1 MNENENCRILVID
14 DELSI
19 RESFVAH
26 LEDLDYELFQAENG
40 RIGIEKIQEL
50 KPDLILVDLRMPEID
65 GLGVLQWI
73 RENTSET
80 PVIVISGTGLITDAV
95 DALRFGAW
103 DYLLKPV
110 EDLNVLTHAVNS
122 VLEKA
127 RLIKQNEEYKEHLEQ
142 LVEEK
147 TKELTTANKN
157 LINVNQRLQQI
168 VDTAGT
174 LSGITNIEDFRKRF
188 LEEFGRH
195 MIASGGS
202 LYVIQKQG
210 LKLVHTLDPGHAP
223 TFIKFP
229 LGEHTL
235 FKKVLDEKKP
245 ILVKD
250 IFRDHVFKG
259 SGWNKYKNKS
269 SLVFPLPDENGNI
282 FGLLA
287 LHNKIQPPFLEQ
299 DKEIGSILTTYGSE
313 TLRAVHAIEAL
324 KESEEKYRVLVESA
338 NQLIMLISLNGTIRF
353 INHSSQSLFDKSPE
367 SIIDHN
373 ISEIFD
379 YKVKTEIQE
388 RIDTALCNNQPVS
401 SILEVKDF
409 RGNSKWFDIRIQPI
423 LSHKNPD
430 TNSALVI
437 MADITDRIMIED
449 ALLASEAKFRAI
461 FEYSPIMIQ
470 VLDSEGMCLLC
481 NREYKNISGW
491 TDSELKGNDPV
502 EFMFKDKKIM
512 DAAREDLLE
521 TNGSFKEY
529 KTYTHSGETRYQ
541 VWASFRLPDES
552 ILYVGNDITERK
564 HAEEQNELIQQQL
577 HQAQKLE
584 AIGRLAGGVAHDF
597 NNMLSP
603 ILGYGEL
610 LLDEFSEK
618 EKTRSVLM
626 EIRKA
631 ALRSRDLTQ
640 QLLAFGRK
648 QTLEMKT
655 FTLNKAVTDF
665 KKLIRRTLREDIELK
680 LELCEEKNTIRAD
693 IGQLDQVLMNLVI
706 NAQDAM
712 PDGGILTISTRTVE
726 LNENQLEKL
735 QDLTPGM
742 YTVLS
747 VSDTGLGI
755 PKELQ
760 DRIFEPFF
768 TTKEAG
774 KGTGL
779 GLATVYGIMKQHGGG
794 ISVGSEKGK
803 GTVFEVYIPSA
814 DSPEEDYSYSE
825 SGKVNSDGKET
836 ILVAED
842 QEVVRNLVCSILK
855 KQGFV
860 TLTAATTDDVLKVAE
875 SYNGKIHLLLS
886 DLVMPGI
893 NGKQLFDKL
902 KENRKDLKVL
912 YMSGYTGDVIA
923 HHGILDEGTEFIQKP
938 FTIKSLSAKI
948 KEVLQKE

>member
-1 MNENENCRILVID
+1 MNELEKCKILVID

-26 LEDLDYELFQAENG
+26 LEDLDYEIYQAENG
-40 RIGIEKIQEL
+40 RVGIERIQEL

-65 GLGVLQWI
+65 GHGVLQWTG
-73 RENTSET
+73 ENTPET

-95 DALRFGAW
+95 DALRLGAW

-147 TKELTTANKN
+147 TKELRKVNKN
-157 LINVNQRLQQI
+157 LVNVNQRLQQI
-168 VDTAGT
+168 VDTAST

-202 LYVIQKQG
+202 LYIIQKDG

-223 TFIKFP
+223 EFINFP
-229 LGEHTL
+229 LAEHTL
-235 FKKVLDEKKP
+235 FKKVLEEKKP
-245 ILVKD
+245 VLVED
-250 IFRDHVFKG
+250 IFQDSEVES
-259 SGWNKYKNKS
+259 SGWKKYKNKS

-287 LHNKIQPPFLEQ
+287 LHNKIKPPFLEQ

-324 KESEEKYRVLVESA
+324 KESEEKYRLLVESA
-338 NQLIMLISLNGTIRF
+338 NQIILVISLNGTVRF
-353 INHSSQSLFDKSPE
+353 INHSSQSLFGRDPE
-367 SIIDHN
+367 YIINKN
-373 ISEIFD
+373 ISELFSSN
-379 YKVKTEIQE
+379 VRTEIQE
-388 RIDTALCNNQPVS
+388 RIDTALCNVQQVS
-401 SILEVKDF
+401 SILEVQDYNDN
-409 RGNSKWFDIRIQPI
+409 RKWFDVRIQPI
-423 LSHKNPD
+423 ISHKNPV
-430 TNSALVI
+430 TNTALVI
-437 MADITDRIMIED
+437 MADITDRILIEE

-470 VLDSEGMCLLC
+470 LLDTNGMCLLC
-481 NREYKNISGW
+481 NREYKNVSGW
-491 TDSELKGNDPV
+491 TDEELKSNDPL
-502 EFMFKDKKIM
+502 EFMIKDKSTIDSAREALLSTDGVFKDYVTK
-512 DAAREDLLE
+512 
-521 TNGSFKEY
+521 TN
-529 KTYTHSGETRYQ
+529 SGETRYQ
-541 VWASFRLPDES
+541 SWASFRLPDES
-552 ILYVGNDITERK
+552 ILFVGNDITEKRK
-564 HAEEQNELIQQQL
+564 AEEQNELIQQQL
-577 HQAQKLE
+577 NQAQKLE

-610 LLDEFSEK
+610 LLDEFSENN
-618 EKTRSVLM
+618 KTRSVLM

-655 FTLNKAVTDF
+655 FNLNKAVKDF
-665 KKLIRRTLREDIELK
+665 RKLIRRTLREDIELE
-680 LELCEEKNTIRAD
+680 LNLCENENTIKAD

-712 PDGGILTISTRTVE
+712 PDGGKLRISTRLE
-726 LNENQLEKL
+726 KLKENQLEKL
-735 QDLTPGM
+735 QDLTPGSYM
-742 YTVLS
+742 VLTVADS
-747 VSDTGLGI
+747 GLGI
-755 PKELQ
+755 PKELM

-794 ISVGSEKGK
+794 ISVQSESGK
-803 GTVFEVYIPSA
+803 GTEFEVYLPSA
-814 DSPEEDYSYSE
+814 DAPPEDYNYSE
-825 SGKVNSDGKET
+825 SEKVNSDGKET

-842 QEVVRNLVCSILK
+842 QEVVRNLVCNILK
-855 KQGFV
+855 KQGFQ
-860 TLTAATTDDVLKVAE
+860 TITASTAEDVIKTAE
-875 SYNGKIHLLLS
+875 NYEGKIHLLLS

-893 NGKQLFDKL
+893 NGKQLYEKL
-902 KENRKDLKVL
+902 KEKREKLKVL

-948 KEVLQKE
+948 KEVLQKD

>member
-1 MNENENCRILVID
+1 MNDQENCKILVID
-14 DELSI
+14 DEISI

-26 LEDLDYELFQAENG
+26 LEDLDYELYQAENG
-40 RIGIEKIQEL
+40 RIGIEKIKEL
-50 KPDLILVDLRMPEID
+50 KPDLILVDLRMPDID
-65 GLGVLQWI
+65 GHGVLQWTG
-73 RENTSET
+73 ENTPET

-95 DALRFGAW
+95 EALRLGAW

-127 RLIKQNEEYKEHLEQ
+127 KLIKQNEEYKEHLEQ

-147 TKELTTANKN
+147 TKELRSVNTN
-157 LINVNQRLQQI
+157 LVNVNQRLQQI
-168 VDTAGT
+168 VDTAST
-174 LSGITNIEDFRKRF
+174 LSGITNIEDFRKRL

-202 LYVIQKQG
+202 LYIIRKEG
-210 LKLVHTLDPGHAP
+210 LQLVHTLDPGHAP
-223 TFIKFP
+223 GFISFP
-229 LGEHTL
+229 LADHTL

-245 ILVKD
+245 VLVED
-250 IFRDHVFKG
+250 IFSNQEIES
-259 SGWNKYKNKS
+259 SGFSKYKNKS

-287 LHNKIQPPFLEQ
+287 LHNKVRPPFLEQ

-338 NQLIMLISLNGTIRF
+338 NQVILVISLNGIVRF
-353 INHSSQSLFDKSPE
+353 INHSSQSLFGRDPE
-367 SIIDHN
+367 YIIDKN
-373 ISEIFD
+373 ISELFD
-379 YKVKTEIQE
+379 HKVKNEIQE
-388 RIDTALCNNQPVS
+388 RVDTALCNNQQVT
-401 SILEVKDF
+401 SILEVRDYND
-409 RGNSKWFDIRIQPI
+409 NSKWFDIRIQPI
-423 LSHKNPD
+423 ISHKNPD
-430 TNSALVI
+430 TNTALVI
-437 MADITDRIMIED
+437 MADITDRILIEE

-470 VLDSEGMCLLC
+470 LLDNKGLCMLC
-481 NREYKNISGW
+481 NREYKRISGW
-491 TDSELKGNDPV
+491 SDEQLKGHDPL
-502 EFMFKDKKIM
+502 EFMLKDKTTVNTARDELLSTSGEFKDYTTI
-512 DAAREDLLE
+512 
-521 TNGSFKEY
+521 TSF
-529 KTYTHSGETRYQ
+529 GETRYQ
-541 VWASFRLPDES
+541 SWASFKLPDES
-552 ILYVGNDITERK
+552 ILYVGNDNTEK
-564 HAEEQNELIQQQL
+564 KKAEEQNELIQQQL
-577 HQAQKLE
+577 NQAQKLE

-655 FTLNKAVTDF
+655 FNLNKAVQDF
-665 KKLIRRTLREDIELK
+665 NKLIRRTLREDIELE
-680 LELCEEKNTIRAD
+680 LDLCENENTIKAD
-693 IGQLDQVLMNLVI
+693 IGKLDQVLMNLVI

-712 PDGGILTISTRTVE
+712 PDGGTLKISTRME
-726 LNENQLEKL
+726 QLQANQLEKL
-735 QDLTPGM
+735 QDLTPGSYM
-742 YTVLS
+742 VLTVADS
-747 VSDTGLGI
+747 GLGI
-755 PKELQ
+755 PKELM
-760 DRIFEPFF
+760 DRIFDPFF

-779 GLATVYGIMKQHGGG
+779 GLATVYGIMKQHGGS
-794 ISVGSEKGK
+794 ISVSSDLGK
-803 GTVFEVYIPSA
+803 GTKFTVYMPLA
-814 DSPEEDYSYSE
+814 DAPPEDYNYSE
-825 SGKVNSDGKET
+825 SEKVNTDGNET

-842 QEVVRNLVCSILK
+842 QEVVRNLVCNILK
-855 KQGFV
+855 KQGFR
-860 TLTAATTDDVLKVAE
+860 TITAATAEEVIKEAE
-875 SYNGKIHLLLS
+875 SFEGKIHLLLS

-893 NGKQLFDKL
+893 NGKQLYEQLQKKR
-902 KENRKDLKVL
+902 KEMKVL

-948 KEVLQKE
+948 KEVLKKD